1 MKHLSRRP
9 RSRITSP
16 VDGESELIGPNEPL
30 AITVDAE
37 PAPGASIREVDYSYQ
52 MNGGGNIPLGSS
64 DQSPYSFSW
73 TNSLWWTN
81 AFVGQYTVSA
91 VAVDNAGAQSDPQ
104 SVSFTIA
111 LDSDGSGLPDYWQLQ
126 YFGHLGMDPDS
137 DPDGNGQSLRYD
149 YQNGMDPTDYYNGVL
164 PNLTILSG
172 NDQDGTYD
180 SFLPLPVIVAVTSID
195 SSRLTNAPVTL
206 IVTNGTALLAASKND
221 EPVASLA
228 LRTDATGQALVWVYF
243 PPANSNAPD
252 STIVASAFSGNN
264 SVTDAINE
272 FIPLAH
278 WRFDDTNTWV
288 GEEGQLPLLATNVT
302 GVPSWSSHAV
312 LVDGVNPSMLAYNVV
327 ETNGNTNINCQTG
340 SLLFWFKPDWSSA
353 DVGGNG
359 PGHWGRLIEMGD
371 NDPDLSNNSWMGDS
385 TNGWWALY
393 LSPDGTQLSFG
404 TSTNGG
410 GMANLSANI
419 SWFSNEWYQIALTY
433 SPAGSALYV
442 DGELLADGAG
452 VACHPDTNELANGF
466 RIGSDLSGSNQ
477 AEGAFDELQIF
488 DYPLSPATAATYDSQ
503 IPDWWEVKYFGRV
516 GLDPEFQPAGDGF
529 TLLLDYLRGRDPNVI
544 SFSLSAT
551 NRYVNTNTVP
561 VQINVISGE
570 PFFMAIMIDTTN
582 PPDAKYQPFA
592 STLNFSNAMW
602 QPYHPN
608 IIASLNAGDGDYN
621 VWVGVKGFAPDAQP
635 AWQWMPLILDTVPPV
650 LVVTN
655 PVAGLVARPMIQ
667 LQGYADKSLGSLT
680 YDISNAAGIWTN
692 QEGYI
697 TGQFCDTTLRA
708 ITTNWFQCY
717 DIVLTTNGPNVLTL
731 HAADLAGNPF
741 TTNLSFAVDYSMD
754 TNPPLFVLSWPQDG
768 MAISG
773 TNFIL
778 RGSVSDPT
786 ATVTISIAGGDG
798 NTNIISGTVTRDG
811 EVWANNVPLGNG
823 TNTVTVT
830 TADAA
835 GNYATNFAVCRN
847 DVGLTLNPLAS
858 DQLNQSL
865 VTISGSVGNSGGTIV
880 VNGQTA
886 AVKGDGTWTANYVP
900 VNSSGPAI
908 FNAAI
913 YDSDDNLIGSQSF
926 VQTEPASVVLESFS
940 LTARRLYYDW
950 GWPYDGWVGLY
961 NSPQGIAG
969 PVFENGEDA
978 VQWTYQSGGVEVGY
992 YFNTGAIWGL
1002 SGTGY
1007 SPLLDYVWDQILS
1020 PGENLVLSRYSS
1032 DLFAGAPWE
1041 ITSGARSTVMIKPS
1055 GPAVA
1060 GKIVT
1065 YMVEAQAWGLD
1076 SMGGYENTLPP
1087 DSLRI
1092 RGQSLMPVAEVDG
1105 SVWGQ
1110 TVVQAPAG
1118 AKVDVTP
1125 LAYGSYHFDVQAKEL
1140 GLQIAVDNNR
1150 DGQITFDEQDQT
1162 TFYNPYRFWINNDHD
1177 GYDPSIDDFDDLD
1190 PSTGSDAEN
1199 LNISC
1204 TRDLEDYTRLWINV
1218 KGLTTELRNGSLL
1231 LALEWKDAVDDP
1243 RMQFFQAAETNGGS
1257 LYLTDSNHR
1266 CTTGFQL
1273 MVRI

>member
-1 MKHLSRRP
+1 
-9 RSRITSP
+9 
-16 VDGESELIGPNEPL
+16 
-30 AITVDAE
+30 
-37 PAPGASIREVDYSYQ
+37 
-52 MNGGGNIPLGSS
+52 
-64 DQSPYSFSW
+64 
-73 TNSLWWTN
+73 
-81 AFVGQYTVSA
+81 
-91 VAVDNAGAQSDPQ
+91 
-104 SVSFTIA
+104 
-111 LDSDGSGLPDYWQLQ
+111 
-126 YFGHLGMDPDS
+126 
-137 DPDGNGQSLRYD
+137 
-149 YQNGMDPTDYYNGVL
+149 
-164 PNLTILSG
+164 
-172 NDQDGTYD
+172 
-180 SFLPLPVIVAVTSID
+180 
-195 SSRLTNAPVTL
+195 
-206 IVTNGTALLAASKND
+206 
-221 EPVASLA
+221 
-228 LRTDATGQALVWVYF
+228 
-243 PPANSNAPD
+243 
-252 STIVASAFSGNN
+252 
-264 SVTDAINE
+264 
-272 FIPLAH
+272 
-278 WRFDDTNTWV
+278 
-288 GEEGQLPLLATNVT
+288 
-302 GVPSWSSHAV
+302 
-312 LVDGVNPSMLAYNVV
+312 
-327 ETNGNTNINCQTG
+327 
-340 SLLFWFKPDWSSA
+340 
-353 DVGGNG
+353 
-359 PGHWGRLIEMGD
+359 
-371 NDPDLSNNSWMGDS
+371 
-385 TNGWWALY
+385 
-393 LSPDGTQLSFG
+393 
-404 TSTNGG
+404 
-410 GMANLSANI
+410 
-419 SWFSNEWYQIALTY
+419 
-433 SPAGSALYV
+433 
-442 DGELLADGAG
+442 
-452 VACHPDTNELANGF
+452 
-466 RIGSDLSGSNQ
+466 
-477 AEGAFDELQIF
+477 
-488 DYPLSPATAATYDSQ
+488 
-503 IPDWWEVKYFGRV
+503 
-516 GLDPEFQPAGDGF
+516 
-529 TLLLDYLRGRDPNVI
+529 
-544 SFSLSAT
+544 
-551 NRYVNTNTVP
+551 
-561 VQINVISGE
+561 
-570 PFFMAIMIDTTN
+570 
-582 PPDAKYQPFA
+582 
-592 STLNFSNAMW
+592 MW

-811 EVWANNVPLGNG
+811 EVLANNVPLGNG

-880 VNGQTA
+880 VDGQTA

-900 VNSSGPAI
+900 VNSAGPAI

-926 VQTEPASVVLESFS
+926 VQTGPASVVLESYS

-1076 SMGGYENTLPP
+1076 SLGGYENTLPP
-1087 DSLRI
+1087 DTLRI

-1118 AKVDVTP
+1118 AKVDVTL

-1150 DGQITFDEQDQT
+1150 DGQITFDGSDQT
-1162 TFYNPYRFWINNDHD
+1162 SAANPYRFWINDTQEHGDDETSEGEADDQVPGIAYNSVQQPVYPNFSHSRVQGRSDLVNFFPVALCLSNTLQLLPPSS
-1177 GYDPSIDDFDDLD
+1177 GYEYHLYDADSGPLCGAVKFVYTSLTPTNTFDYLTDVTATAGYGVNSDEPVQEADTIRVNPDTALD
-1190 PSTGSDAEN
+1190 TNWLAQVQNTGGMGII
-1199 LNISC
+1199 L
-1204 TRDLEDYTRLWINV
+1204 LEGCAVTPHPLMLEIW
-1218 KGLTTELRNGSLL
+1218 RNGKLLGGTPLYLSISPVEQMFRHANFCYVNGVVTVPARTDAANEPANNDKNLVFLTGYNVNQQQARGVESEMFKRFYWSGSKARFYGVTWNGAVSQGDVIPNIAANFQTNIVNALLTAPHFASFLNTLPGDTIVTAHSLGNIVVL
-1231 LALEWKDAVDDP
+1231 SVISDYGVPIDRYFMIDSAVPIEAIDGG
-1243 RMQFFQAAETNGGS
+1243 AETNADMIHPEWSDYESRLWATEWHHLFPNNDARNTLTWRDRMSNLSSVNDVYNFYSSGEEVLRDFPGS
-1257 LYLTDSNHR
+1257 PPDTVGSSIAAIISEWWSGNIRGLLCLGLAGKRQGPHAGQRFY
-1266 CTTGFQL
+1266 QQ
-1273 MVRI
+1273 